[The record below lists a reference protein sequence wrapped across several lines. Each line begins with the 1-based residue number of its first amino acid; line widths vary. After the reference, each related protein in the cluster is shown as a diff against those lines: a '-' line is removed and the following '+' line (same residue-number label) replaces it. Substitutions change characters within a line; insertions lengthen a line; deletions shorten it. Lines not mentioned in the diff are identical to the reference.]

1 MDIRH
6 RTEIIAGY
14 YSRLKDF
21 HKSEKYS
28 RSGQIV
34 YTASDR
40 SGWLVV
46 DWKSKDRVQVRLT
59 DKDGRVKAWDDRNS
73 NQKG

>member
-28 RSGQIV
+28 RSDRFV
-34 YTASDR
+34 YIAPGTF
-40 SGWLVV
+40 
-46 DWKSKDRVQVRLT
+46 
-59 DKDGRVKAWDDRNS
+59 DG
-73 NQKG
+73 

>member
-6 RTEIIAGY
+6 RTEILAGY

-21 HKSEKYS
+21 QWSEKYS
-28 RSGQIV
+28 RSDQFV
-34 YTASDR
+34 YIAADQ

-46 DWKSKDRVQVRLT
+46 EK
-59 DKDGRVKAWDDRNS
+59 N
-73 NQKG
+73 

>member
-21 HKSEKYS
+21 QWSEKYS
-28 RSGQIV
+28 RSDQIV
-34 YTASDR
+34 Y
-40 SGWLVV
+40 
-46 DWKSKDRVQVRLT
+46 VRLT
-59 DKDGRVKAWDDRNS
+59 DKDGRVKA
-73 NQKG
+73 

>member
-21 HKSEKYS
+21 QWSEKYS
-28 RSGQIV
+28 RSDQIV
-34 YTASDR
+34 YTASDPFRLAR
-40 SGWLVV
+40 SRKELKFFGKVRTECR
-46 DWKSKDRVQVRLT
+46 RV
-59 DKDGRVKAWDDRNS
+59 
-73 NQKG
+73 